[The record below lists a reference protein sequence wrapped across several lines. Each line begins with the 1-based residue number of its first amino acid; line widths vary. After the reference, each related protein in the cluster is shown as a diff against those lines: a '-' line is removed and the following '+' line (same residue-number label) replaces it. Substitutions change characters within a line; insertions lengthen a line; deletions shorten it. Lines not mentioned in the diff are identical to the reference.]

1 MDKYKSKIQAS
12 LLIADDDLSIK
23 YRPKFSGKLGS
34 VTAAILLQ
42 QINFRWHTNK
52 KKPFYKF
59 KLPCDHRAYKKGQS
73 WIEELGFSRKEF
85 ETALSKISLTPD
97 QKKKIKL
104 SKKVT
109 INKWQNL
116 VECYVDTTRMTWYSL
131 CEERFQDLINE
142 LYEKS
147 ESDFSK
153 SNNRSLSVKSE
164 SDFSYNRS
172 EITTETNT
180 EKRTLVNEK
189 ELVDAVDDHEIG
201 HPTNELPF

>member
-1 MDKYKSKIQAS
+1 MAKYNSNIQTT
-12 LLIADDDLSIK
+12 LLIADGDLSIK
-23 YRPKFSGKLGS
+23 YRPKFSGRLGS

-59 KLPCDHRAYKKGQS
+59 KQPCNHKAYKKGQS

-85 ETALSKISLTPD
+85 DTALSKISLTPN
-97 QKKKIKL
+97 QKKQTKLGKETKID
-104 SKKVT
+104 
-109 INKWQNL
+109 KWQNL
-116 VECYVDTTRMTWYSL
+116 VEYYVDTTRMTWYSL
-131 CEERFQDLINE
+131 NEERFQDLIGE

-172 EITTETNT
+172 EITTEINT
-180 EKRTLVNEK
+180 EKRNNGNEK
-189 ELVDAVDDHEIG
+189 EHFVTES
-201 HPTNELPF
+201 PFDGD